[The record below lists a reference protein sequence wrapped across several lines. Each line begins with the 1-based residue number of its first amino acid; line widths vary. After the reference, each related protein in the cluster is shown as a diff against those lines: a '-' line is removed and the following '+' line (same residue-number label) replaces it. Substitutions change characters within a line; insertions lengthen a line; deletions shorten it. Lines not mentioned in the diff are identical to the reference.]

1 MSSTTTTL
9 WRHADFMKLWAG
21 QTVSQFGSMVTRDA
35 LPLIGVLVLRASPWQ
50 MGLLAAAG
58 SAPVLFIG
66 LLAGAWVDRLRRR
79 PILIAADLGRA
90 VLVASVPVAAL
101 LGRLTLVHLYI
112 VAALTGV
119 LTVFFDVAYQAFLP
133 SLVAPEQVFEGNSK
147 LSLTGSLAEIA
158 VPGITGLLVQI
169 ISAPFTLA
177 LDALSFVVS
186 TATLAS
192 IRTPEPSPPPRGP
205 ETSVAREIG
214 EGLRVTWGQPLLRAL
229 ALSTAWRDF
238 FGSFY
243 GALYSLYAIAVL
255 GLTPAVLGLL
265 IACGGLGALFGAALA
280 RPLARRLGQGPA
292 LVLASGMMSL
302 LGLLT
307 PLAGGPRWL
316 IILCLLLPQ
325 LIGDLFRAAFEI
337 SALSLRQAIT
347 PVHLLGRVGASIG
360 FLVGGVATL
369 GLLAGGILG
378 STIGVRPAVWV
389 ASLGGALATLLL
401 LFSPV
406 ASLRGTVS
414 ESR

>member
-192 IRTPEPSPPPRGP
+192 IRMPEPSPPPRGP

-280 RPLARRLGQGPA
+280 RTLARRLGQGPA

>member
-192 IRTPEPSPPPRGP
+192 IRTSEPSPPPRGP

-280 RPLARRLGQGPA
+280 RTLARRLGQGPA